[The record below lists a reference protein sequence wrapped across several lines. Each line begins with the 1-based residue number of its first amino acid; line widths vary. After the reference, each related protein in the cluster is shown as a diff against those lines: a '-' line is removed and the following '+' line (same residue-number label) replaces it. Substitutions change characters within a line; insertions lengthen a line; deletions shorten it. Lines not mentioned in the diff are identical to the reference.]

1 MRSKKNDK
9 IEHGLVKVN
18 ETMNDFSDT
27 VSSAIEQITNTTD
40 KTSSALRQIGDTA
53 DSVSNVFGSVKD
65 IAELYT
71 QCVEINAH
79 TRQVEAIT
87 QLKLAQTVA
96 KFKLGELF
104 LTQSFG
110 ERNEALQHHYKVLD
124 KAIEEGNT
132 SLILAA
138 MSNISGIVTK
148 SPLDELEKLYERF
161 DDPNDSGLDF

>member
-1 MRSKKNDK
+1 MRGNDK
-9 IEHGLVKVN
+9 EYGLVKVN
-18 ETMNDFSDT
+18 ETIDNFSDS
-27 VSSAIEQITNTTD
+27 VSSAIKQISDTAD
-40 KTSSALRQIGDTA
+40 KTSSTLSQIGDTA
-53 DSVSNVFGSVKD
+53 DRVSNALGSVKD

-71 QCVEINAH
+71 QCVEINAR

-96 KFKLGELF
+96 KFKLGEMF

-124 KAIEEGNT
+124 KAIEDGDT
-132 SLILAA
+132 TLILAA

-148 SPLDELEKLYERF
+148 SPLDELERLYERF

>member
-1 MRSKKNDK
+1 MRGNDK
-9 IEHGLVKVN
+9 EYGLVKVN
-18 ETMNDFSDT
+18 ETIDNFSDS
-27 VSSAIEQITNTTD
+27 VSSAMKQISDTAD
-40 KTSSALRQIGDTA
+40 KTSSTLSQIGDTA
-53 DSVSNVFGSVKD
+53 DRVSNALGSVKD

-71 QCVEINAH
+71 QCVAINSR

-96 KFKLGELF
+96 KFKLGEMF

-124 KAIEEGNT
+124 KAIEDGDT
-132 SLILAA
+132 TLILAA

-148 SPLDELEKLYERF
+148 SPLDELERLYERF

>member
-1 MRSKKNDK
+1 MKGNDD

-18 ETMNDFSDT
+18 ETMNNFSDS
-27 VSSAIEQITNTTD
+27 VSSAIKQISDTAD
-40 KTSSALRQIGDTA
+40 KTSSTMRQIGDTA
-53 DSVSNVFGSVKD
+53 DRVSNAIGSVKD

-71 QCVEINAH
+71 QCVEINAR

-96 KFKLGELF
+96 KFKLGEMF

-124 KAIEEGNT
+124 KAIEDGDT
-132 SLILAA
+132 TLILVA

-148 SPLDELEKLYERF
+148 SPLDELERLYERF
-161 DDPNDSGLDF
+161 DAPNDSGLDF

>member
-1 MRSKKNDK
+1 MRGNDD

-18 ETMNDFSDT
+18 ETMNNFGDS
-27 VSSAIEQITNTTD
+27 VSSAIKQISDTAG
-40 KTSSALRQIGDTA
+40 KASSTMRQIGDTA
-53 DSVSNVFGSVKD
+53 DRVSNAIGSVKD

-71 QCVEINAH
+71 QCVEINAR

-96 KFKLGELF
+96 KFKLGEMF

-124 KAIEEGNT
+124 KAIEEGDT
-132 SLILAA
+132 TPILAA

-148 SPLDELEKLYERF
+148 SPLDELERLYERF

>member
-1 MRSKKNDK
+1 MRGNDD

-18 ETMNDFSDT
+18 ETMNNFGDS
-27 VSSAIEQITNTTD
+27 VSSAIKQISDTAG
-40 KTSSALRQIGDTA
+40 KASSTMRQIGDTA
-53 DSVSNVFGSVKD
+53 DRVSNAIGSVKD

-71 QCVEINAH
+71 QCVEINAR

-96 KFKLGELF
+96 KFKLGEMF

-124 KAIEEGNT
+124 KAIEEGDT
-132 SLILAA
+132 TLILAA

-148 SPLDELEKLYERF
+148 SPLDELERLYERF